1 MENKKPIS
9 DEELQRLADWL
20 KSDEGRKK
28 IRESQETADEV
39 CKIIDSMNN
48 ISPELLHTPFGQS
61 KINWEAE
68 VKAVVN
74 DKNYDYKRSYLEYL
88 ESLKRAFRKTPKE
101 KCECDVKTNVELRAD
116 GKRYCGECGK
126 LYE

>member
-39 CKIIDSMNN
+39 CKIIDSMNDIN
-48 ISPELLHTPFGQS
+48 PEILTTPFD
-61 KINWEAE
+61 I
-68 VKAVVN
+68 
-74 DKNYDYKRSYLEYL
+74 
-88 ESLKRAFRKTPKE
+88 
-101 KCECDVKTNVELRAD
+101 
-116 GKRYCGECGK
+116 
-126 LYE
+126 